1 MQGIVTDIIPFSVND
16 GPGIR
21 TSVFFKGC
29 PLRCRWCHNPE
40 TQRHE
45 PQVMVLDSRCVHCGV
60 CSACP
65 AGARGPRGELD
76 SSRCTGCGRCV
87 SACPAEACRI
97 SGKAMTPEEVLA
109 KILPD
114 RPFFRKRG
122 GVTLTGGEPLAQ
134 PDFARA
140 LAQAAKAADVHVAL
154 DTSGHAPWET
164 LTRFLPTVDLF
175 LYDFKAADP
184 TRHKELTGVDNA
196 LILANLER
204 LNAAGAHVFL
214 RCPLVPGVNDDAA
227 HLASIADWAERLPCI
242 EEVTLEPY
250 HPVGLE
256 KYKKFGK
263 KPRFVQT
270 EFPAK
275 STCDAWLAAVR
286 ARTTKRTTVA

>member
-1 MQGIVTDIIPFSVND
+1 MQGVVFDIKRGGVKD

-21 TSVFFKGC
+21 TSVFLKGC
-29 PLRCRWCHNPE
+29 PLRCAWCHNPE
-40 TQRHE
+40 SQLVQPETAADGT
-45 PQVMVLDSRCVHCGV
+45 V
-60 CSACP
+60 
-65 AGARGPRGELD
+65 
-76 SSRCTGCGRCV
+76 CGR
-87 SACPAEACRI
+87 
-97 SGKAMTPEEVLA
+97 AMSVDEVMSEVL
-109 KILPD
+109 PD
-114 RPFFRKRG
+114 IPFYAASG
-122 GVTLTGGEPLAQ
+122 GGMTLTGGEPLAQ
-134 PDFARA
+134 PDFALA
-140 LAQAAKAADVHVAL
+140 LAQAARAADIHVAL

-164 LTRFLPTVDLF
+164 LARFLPAVDLF

-184 TRHKELTGVDNA
+184 ARHKELTGVDNT

-204 LNAAGAHVFL
+204 LNASGAHVFL

-263 KPRFVQT
+263 KPLLVQA

-275 STCDAWLAAVR
+275 ATCDAWLAAVR
-286 ARTTKRTTVA
+286 ARTMKRTIMA